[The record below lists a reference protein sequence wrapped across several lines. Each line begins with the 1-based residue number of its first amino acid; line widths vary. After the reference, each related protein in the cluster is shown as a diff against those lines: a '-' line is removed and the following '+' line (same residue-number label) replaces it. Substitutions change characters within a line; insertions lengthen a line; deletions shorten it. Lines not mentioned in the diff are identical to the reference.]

1 MKRIFLIS
9 VLLILIFTCLPGEI
23 VQVDGKD
30 VIAYWSFNEN
40 TTSGVANDN
49 NERFADEGNGKM
61 HCSFPGNDVVNG
73 SDINVLSLYDRGRGI
88 GFTKNDNGKTPYWD
102 TEEIRV
108 EFSTEYYKN
117 ITISYALLCGESADT
132 KHKIYYSQD
141 GINYILYSKTGM
153 NPYKP
158 LLDDKYHLVNFELD
172 NAAIVNNQSTV
183 LVKIELWDWFP
194 DLKKTRFDNFLITG
208 TPIHH
213 FIPNRPNTIDNTT
226 ITFAQGMA
234 DEIEDPEDIPSL
246 PNPNIAA
253 DEMES
258 LALDLKGEGPWY
270 LTLQNVKEYCAY
282 HRGDTWVEVDKSD
295 EGFKIEIEAPTNR
308 SANKL
313 FIVFSTQQPTLPIEL
328 SSFSV
333 STTPGSAPK
342 IAWET
347 ASETALN
354 GYYVLRS
361 ESPHLTSAEI
371 ISPLIFAQNSSFY
384 TTYKHEDKTAIA
396 GKKYYYWLHVLEL
409 NQADSYAGPIVLHC
423 PEEETQQPEPIYP
436 LTKIRDIYPNPF
448 NPSTNVCFEL
458 AQDNE
463 VSFKIYNLRGKE
475 VLRLDSRQYSKG
487 LHHISIDSKT
497 HDGRELPAGVYL
509 LKMDAGG
516 NSYLRKMTL
525 LK

>member
-1 MKRIFLIS
+1 MSIHNYSREDDDWYVKTIDFSNNPEL
-9 VLLILIFTCLPGEI
+9 
-23 VQVDGKD
+23 
-30 VIAYWSFNEN
+30 
-40 TTSGVANDN
+40 ND
-49 NERFADEGNGKM
+49 FA
-61 HCSFPGNDVVNG
+61 
-73 SDINVLSLYDRGRGI
+73 
-88 GFTKNDNGKTPYWD
+88 GFK
-102 TEEIRV
+102 
-108 EFSTEYYKN
+108 
-117 ITISYALLCGESADT
+117 L
-132 KHKIYYSQD
+132 
-141 GINYILYSKTGM
+141 
-153 NPYKP
+153 
-158 LLDDKYHLVNFELD
+158 
-172 NAAIVNNQSTV
+172 
-183 LVKIELWDWFP
+183 KIEMFEFDDIENLTENNV
-194 DLKKTRFDNFLITG
+194 TRFDNFLITG

-213 FIPNRPNTIDNTT
+213 FIPNRPNTISNTT
-226 ITFAQGMA
+226 ITFDQGMA
-234 DEIEDPEDIPSL
+234 DNITDSEAIPSL

-270 LTLQNVKEYCAY
+270 LTLQNDKEYCAY
-282 HRGDTWVEVDKSD
+282 HRGDTWVEVEKSD
-295 EGFKIEIEAPTNR
+295 DGFKLEIEASTNR

-313 FIVFSTQQPTLPIEL
+313 FIVFSNQQPTLPIEL

-333 STTPGSAPK
+333 STTQGSAPK

-361 ESPHLTSAEI
+361 ENPDLFSAEI

-384 TTYKHEDKTAIA
+384 TTYEHEDETALT
-396 GKKYYYWLHVLEL
+396 GRKYYYWLHVLEL

-448 NPSTNVCFEL
+448 NPSTNVAFEL

>member
-9 VLLILIFTCLPGEI
+9 VLLILIFTYLSGEDPNE
-23 VQVDGKD
+23 VERD
-30 VIAYWSFNEN
+30 VIAYWSFDIGRKSN
-40 TTSGVANDN
+40 
-49 NERFADEGNGKM
+49 
-61 HCSFPGNDVVNG
+61 SFEMSELIP
-73 SDINVLSLYDRGRGI
+73 SDIGEGEIKWMGEDRVSGPGTGLNVLEGFVIEGIYNKCIGYNISSAVSSKEFSIYCPIEYYENIELSYAVKRFIGGFNKHIVSFLDASDIYQEKCIYDLL
-88 GFTKNDNGKTPYWD
+88 D
-102 TEEIRV
+102 TEYNLKIID
-108 EFSTEYYKN
+108 FSN
-117 ITISYALLCGESADT
+117 NSD
-132 KHKIYYSQD
+132 
-141 GINYILYSKTGM
+141 
-153 NPYKP
+153 
-158 LLDDKYHLVNFELD
+158 VNDFSD
-172 NAAIVNNQSTV
+172 FT
-183 LVKIELWDWFP
+183 VKIILTGNYNVDSDCF
-194 DLKKTRFDNFLITG
+194 TRFDNILITG

-213 FIPNRPNTIDNTT
+213 FIPNRPNTIANTT
-226 ITFAQGMA
+226 ITFDKGMA
-234 DEIEDPEDIPSL
+234 DNITDSEAIPSL

-270 LTLQNVKEYCAY
+270 LTLQNDKEYCAY
-282 HRGDTWVEVDKSD
+282 YRGDTWVEVDKSD

-342 IAWET
+342 ITWET

-361 ESPHLTSAEI
+361 ENPHLTSAEI

-384 TTYKHEDKTAIA
+384 TTYEHEDETAIT

>member
-9 VLLILIFTCLPGEI
+9 VLLMLIFTCLSGEDLDE
-23 VQVDGKD
+23 VERD
-30 VIAYWSFNEN
+30 VIAYWSFNLGTPSCSIN
-40 TTSGVANDN
+40 KPDILYSDI
-49 NERFADEGNGKM
+49 GNGSIEWPSDSPMIPNGTDKNAQEGYDN
-61 HCSFPGNDVVNG
+61 GN
-73 SDINVLSLYDRGRGI
+73 GI
-88 GFTKNDNGKTPYWD
+88 GYNINKGDLDRYKELFITC
-102 TEEIRV
+102 
-108 EFSTEYYKN
+108 STEYYKD
-117 ITISYALLCGESADT
+117 IVLSYATRINIAAFPTHTVCFLNNENNFVSKCN
-132 KHKIYYSQD
+132 YSRENTTWN
-141 GINYILYSKTGM
+141 IKTIDFSD
-153 NPYKP
+153 NPE
-158 LLDDKYHLVNFELD
+158 LNNLVRFK
-172 NAAIVNNQSTV
+172 
-183 LVKIELWDWFP
+183 VKIEMSGYEYVNVLQSCA
-194 DLKKTRFDNFLITG
+194 THFDNILITG
-208 TPIHH
+208 EPIHH
-213 FIPNRPNTIDNTT
+213 FIPNRPDNFDNTM
-226 ITFAQGMA
+226 ITFDKGMA
-234 DEIEDPEDIPSL
+234 DKIIDPEDMPAL

-270 LTLQNVKEYCAY
+270 LTLQNDKEYCAY
-282 HRGDTWVEVDKSD
+282 YRDDTWVEVDKSD
-295 EGFKIEIEAPTNR
+295 DGFKIEIESPTNR

-333 STTPGSAPK
+333 SATQGSAPK
-342 IAWET
+342 ITWKT

-361 ESPHLTSAEI
+361 ENPHLTSAEI

-384 TTYKHEDKTAIA
+384 TTYEHEDETAIT